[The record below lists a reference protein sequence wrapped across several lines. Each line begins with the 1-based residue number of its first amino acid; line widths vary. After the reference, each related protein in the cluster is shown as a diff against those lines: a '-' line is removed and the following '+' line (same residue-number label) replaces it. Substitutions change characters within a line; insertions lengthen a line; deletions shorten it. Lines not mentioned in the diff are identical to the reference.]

1 MKLSKYKIKKGV
13 SKVSDQSQ
21 QDDLLEQ
28 INLAYE
34 KLDKLFFK
42 LDDGLIKTSPSTL
55 LIYLEILNIFINDI
69 HRLVDGKEVS

>member
-1 MKLSKYKIKKGV
+1 
-13 SKVSDQSQ
+13 VSDQSQ

-42 LDDGLIKTSPSTL
+42 LDDRLIKTSPSTL